1 MKLVSEDIKL
11 DVAIEPQS
19 IVGDSTTA
27 FFDMSH
33 YGRALFVVQLGA
45 MADAVTCAMQARQ
58 DVSEAGT
65 TAKDITNA
73 AAIATS
79 CTKVTSAKLTVDG
92 CDVGDTCTIN
102 GLTFTGAAAES
113 LKDRK
118 FAADNTKNKET
129 GESLAKAINDATYG
143 VPGVTAA
150 ADANGVVTLT
160 ATLPGETD
168 ITVTGTAIKL
178 VPATLSAL
186 AYVEVDSAHLDHANG
201 CDHVALKI
209 TNSAATITSVL
220 LLRGAGRY
228 TPDQHVAAAKVDV
241 KP

>member
-11 DVAIEPQS
+11 DVAIAPQS

-45 MADAVTCAMQARQ
+45 MADAVTCVMQARQ
-58 DVSEAGT
+58 DVSAAGT
-65 TAKDITNA
+65 TAQDIEHATVK
-73 AAIATS
+73 ATS
-79 CTKVTSAKLTVDG
+79 CTKVTSATLTAAA
-92 CDVGDTCTIN
+92 CDVGDTCVIN
-102 GLTFTGAAAES
+102 GLTFTGAAAAKHSE
-113 LKDRK
+113 RK
-118 FAADNTKNKET
+118 FAADATKDKET
-129 GESLAKAINDATYG
+129 GVALAAAINDAIYG

-168 ITVTGTAIKL
+168 ITVTGTAVTL

-186 AYVEVDSAHLDHANG
+186 AYVEVDSAHLDHASG

-209 TNSAATITSVL
+209 TNSVATITSVL